1 METNAIIDPKTET
14 APAPTP
20 SEVMYAKPED
30 KQVETK
36 AAVETTQE
44 KSTEAQSD
52 QKQGESK
59 EEVKLE
65 LKLPEESHLTQAEV
79 DEIASFAKEQ
89 GLSQEA
95 AQKLLDRE
103 HSAIGK
109 YKDTQLQQFEQL
121 GQEWRKAV
129 ESDPAIGGDNLK
141 ATAENAKRALDKF
154 APESL
159 KKFLNESPYGN
170 HPDLVRLFANIGK
183 AMQDDKMVL
192 AGSQSQPTRTPVEIL
207 YDKS

>member
-1 METNAIIDPKTET
+1 METNAIIDPKPE

-30 KQVETK
+30 KKQVETK
-36 AAVETTQE
+36 AAVEATQE
-44 KSTEAQSD
+44 KSTEAQSE

-109 YKDTQLQQFEQL
+109 YKETQLQQFEQL

-141 ATAENAKRALDKF
+141 ATAEHAKRALDKF

-192 AGSQSQPTRTPVEIL
+192 AGSQSQPTRSPVEIL